1 MHISHQIRVSLLKVH
16 NYYLHS
22 ILNDPKMK
30 NIKSIHSRT
39 QKKSILIYIPTSI
52 VKEQFMSPLNN
63 IINLNIIHETSPKQS
78 GKRNIPSLPE
88 PEW

>member
-1 MHISHQIRVSLLKVH
+1 MKTLKTSLKASTLEHK
-16 NYYLHS
+16 
-22 ILNDPKMK
+22 
-30 NIKSIHSRT
+30 
-39 QKKSILIYIPTSI
+39 KKSILIYIPTSI